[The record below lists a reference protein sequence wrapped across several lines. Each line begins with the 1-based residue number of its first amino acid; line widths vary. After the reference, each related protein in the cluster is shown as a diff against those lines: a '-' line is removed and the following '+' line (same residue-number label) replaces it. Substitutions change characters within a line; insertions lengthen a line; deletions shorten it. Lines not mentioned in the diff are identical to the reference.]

1 LNTIPKPSK
10 EREAMSL
17 LDSSI
22 WSGKIFNGAWVKGG
36 GGETSITEPAT
47 GESLGILGLASVEDA
62 ENSAKAA
69 HAAHREWAQRKPEEK
84 AAIFR
89 KAGDLFNQ
97 YAEEIQNWVI
107 RETGGISPKAG
118 LETHLASEICF
129 AAAGLPG
136 HAMGSVLPSN
146 DPHWSFSRRRPAG
159 VVSVISP
166 FNFPL
171 ILSIRSV
178 APALALGN
186 AVLLKPDPRTT
197 VTGGISIVRIFEE
210 AGLPAGLLHLLPGG
224 VAVGETVVTAPE
236 VRIIS
241 FTGSTP
247 AGRKVGEL
255 AAKNDKRAHLE
266 LGGNNAMIVLP
277 GADVAK
283 AASAGAF
290 GSFLHQGQICM
301 TTGRHIVHESLYDE
315 YVAALGA
322 KASHLPVGNPAK
334 EQVALGPIIDQK
346 QLLRIDELVSKSVAA
361 GAVLVAGG
369 TYEGLFYKPTVLANV
384 TSDMPAY
391 SEEVFGPVAPVI
403 KFSTIEEAI
412 ALASANQYGLSLSIL
427 GDVGMA
433 MQVADAIPSGI
444 IHINEMTVGDEA
456 NVPFGGV
463 GASGNGSR
471 FGGVE
476 ANIEAFTETQW
487 LTVRSEIAPYPF

>member
-1 LNTIPKPSK
+1 MT
-10 EREAMSL
+10 L
-17 LDSSI
+17 LDPAI
-22 WSGKIFNGAWVKGG
+22 WSGNIFNGAWVKAG
-36 GGETSITEPAT
+36 GGEASIVEPAT
-47 GESLGILGLASVEDA
+47 GDSLGTLGIASVKDA
-62 ENSAKAA
+62 ETAAKVA
-69 HAAHREWAQRKPEEK
+69 HAAQREWALRKPEDR
-84 AAIFR
+84 AAVLR

-97 YAEEIQNWVI
+97 YAEEIQGWVI
-107 RETGGISPKAG
+107 RETGAIPPKAG

-136 HAMGSVLPSN
+136 HAMGAVLPSN

-197 VTGGISIVRIFEE
+197 VTGGISITRIFQE
-210 AGLPAGLLHLLPGG
+210 AGLPEGLLHLLPGG
-224 VAVGETVVTAPE
+224 ADVGETVVTAPE

-255 AAKNDKRAHLE
+255 AAKHDKRAHLE

-277 GADVAK
+277 GADIAK

-346 QLLRIDELVSKSVAA
+346 QLARVDDLVTKSIAA
-361 GAVLVAGG
+361 GATLVAGG
-369 TYEGLFYKPTVLANV
+369 TYEGLFYKATVLANV
-384 TSDMPAY
+384 STEMPAY

-403 KFSTIEEAI
+403 KFKTIEEAI
-412 ALASANQYGLSLSIL
+412 ELASANQYGLSLSIL
-427 GDVGMA
+427 GDVGLA
-433 MQVADAIPSGI
+433 MQVADAVPSGI

-456 NVPFGGV
+456 NVPFGGI

-471 FGGVE
+471 FGGAE
-476 ANIEAFTETQW
+476 ANIESFTETQW
-487 LTVRSEIAPYPF
+487 LTVRAEIAPYPF